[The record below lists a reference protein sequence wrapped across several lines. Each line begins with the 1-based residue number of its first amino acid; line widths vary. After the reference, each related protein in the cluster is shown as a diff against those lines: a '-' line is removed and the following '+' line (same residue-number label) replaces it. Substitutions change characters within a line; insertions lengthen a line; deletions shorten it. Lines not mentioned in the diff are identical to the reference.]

1 MADLWL
7 KYVHT
12 CNVNIEVA
20 KRAQRKKS
28 AININWLPAQS
39 KKRKQRCSS
48 IEPCGETPQ
57 HSITPAIKREI
68 KLNLYADLVGDWQ
81 IRNGAL
87 SN

>member
-12 CNVNIEVA
+12 CNVNIELA

-28 AININWLPAQS
+28 AININWLHAQS
-39 KKRKQRCSS
+39 KKNKRCSS
-48 IEPCGETPQ
+48 IEPCGTTPQ
-57 HSITPAIKREI
+57 QIKREI
-68 KLNLYADLVGDWQ
+68 KLNLYADLVG
-81 IRNGAL
+81 IGPRNAAL